1 MQRIYS
7 LLGFSQSPS
16 FQILS
21 DLHLEVGQQYSSFD
35 IPASAPYLILAG
47 DIGRLKDY
55 DAFLEFLRRQTER
68 FKTVFLVL
76 GNHEFY
82 DISFEKGLEVARQL
96 EQEPC
101 LHNKL
106 VLLHRRAH
114 RIPDSSVTVLGCT
127 LWSAIPEDARKAV
140 AGAVSDFSK
149 IESWSVDRHNE
160 AHEAD
165 VAWLRSQVESA
176 AKDDALLVAT
186 HHAPCLQL
194 TSSPRHVGS
203 PWTSA
208 FATDLLG
215 SAVAASTACWG
226 AVRVWVFGHT
236 HYSTT
241 FKVNGTR
248 VVSNQR
254 GYVIPGLRVLGDEK
268 GSRKH
273 TFDVSRTIRV

>member
-1 MQRIYS
+1 MQRLYS
-7 LLGFSQSPS
+7 LFSFSRSPS

-35 IPASAPYLILAG
+35 IPASAPHLILAG

-55 DAFLEFLRRQTER
+55 DPYLEFLRRQTEQ
-68 FKTVFLVL
+68 FETVFLVL

-82 DISFEKGLEVARQL
+82 GITFGEGLELARQL

-101 LHNKL
+101 LQHRL
-106 VLLHRRAH
+106 VLLHQRAH
-114 RIPDSSVTVLGCT
+114 RIPGSSVTVLGCT
-127 LWSAIPEDARKAV
+127 LWSAIPDDARQAV

-149 IESWSVDRHNE
+149 IQSWSIDQHNA
-160 AHEAD
+160 AHGAD
-165 VAWLRSQVESA
+165 VAWLKTQVESA
-176 AKDDALLVAT
+176 ASNDESLLVVT
-186 HHAPCLQL
+186 HHAPCIQL
-194 TSSPRHVGS
+194 TSSPRHVGN

-215 SAVAASTACWG
+215 AAESGKAWD
-226 AVRVWVFGHT
+226 AIRVWVFGHT
-236 HYSTT
+236 HYSTN

-254 GYVIPGLRVLGDEK
+254 GYVLPGLVKKDGE
-268 GSRKH
+268 GSGKH
-273 TFDVSRTIRV
+273 KFDVSRTIRI